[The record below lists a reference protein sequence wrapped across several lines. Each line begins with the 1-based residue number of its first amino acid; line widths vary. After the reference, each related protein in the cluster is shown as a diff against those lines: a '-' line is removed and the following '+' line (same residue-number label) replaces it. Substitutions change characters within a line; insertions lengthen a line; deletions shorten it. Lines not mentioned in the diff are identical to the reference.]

1 VPYIYIYTLRVKGSA
16 PHDRGIVKKEEETVI
31 KKEYQYETK
40 VKKEKTQPHTGQ
52 NASRENVMTD
62 IFFHFH

>member
-1 VPYIYIYTLRVKGSA
+1 MTEAKSR
-16 PHDRGIVKKEEETVI
+16 KKNGEETAI

-40 VKKEKTQPHTGQ
+40 APAAAAAAAQERKHYTTNQPHTGQ
-52 NASRENVMTD
+52 HASRENVMTD